1 LFLFYRKEEGDRL
14 LSRVC
19 GDRTRGNGYELRDGW
34 FRLGSRKK
42 SSAVRVLRLWN
53 RLLSVVVDAP
63 SPEALKVRLY
73 KALGNLV

>member
-19 GDRTRGNGYELRDGW
+19 GDRTRGNGYELRDGR
-34 FRLGSRKK
+34 FRLGRRKK
-42 SSAVRVLRLWN
+42 SAVRVLRLWN

-63 SPEALKVRLY
+63 SLEALKARLD
-73 KALGNLV
+73 KALGDLV

>member
-1 LFLFYRKEEGDRL
+1 

-19 GDRTRGNGYELRDGW
+19 GDRTRGNGYELRDGR
-34 FRLGSRKK
+34 FRLGRRKK
-42 SSAVRVLRLWN
+42 SAVRVLRLWN

-63 SPEALKVRLY
+63 SPEAFKVSLD